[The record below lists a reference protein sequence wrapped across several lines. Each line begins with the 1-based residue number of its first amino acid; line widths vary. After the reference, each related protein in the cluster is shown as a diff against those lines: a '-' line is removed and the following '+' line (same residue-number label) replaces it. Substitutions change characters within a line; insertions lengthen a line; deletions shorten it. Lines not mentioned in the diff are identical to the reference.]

1 MAASYITLTIL
12 WIVVGIALCIV
23 EFFFPTAFV
32 VLMMGF
38 AALVVAGVSLFISN
52 AVFLVGLWLILST
65 LFTILSRK
73 LLTPRPKSQY
83 LGDDKEATI
92 LTEIAPGKTGRVL
105 YEGNSWRA
113 KAADPSIAI
122 AYDEIVHIVEIQGNT
137 LIVLPKNYYYISDV

>member
-1 MAASYITLTIL
+1 MSLTIL
-12 WIVVGIALCIV
+12 WIVVGIALCVV

-38 AALVVAGVSLFISN
+38 AALVVAGASLFISN

-73 LLTPRPKSQY
+73 LLTPRSKSQY
-83 LGDDKEATI
+83 LGDDKEGTI
-92 LTEIAPGKTGRVL
+92 ITAIEPGKTGRVL

-113 KAADPSIAI
+113 KAVDPSIAI
-122 AYDEIVHIVEIQGNT
+122 ADDETVHIVEIQGNT
-137 LIVLPKNYYYISDV
+137 VIVLPKNYYYISDV

>member
-1 MAASYITLTIL
+1 MSLTIL
-12 WIVVGIALCIV
+12 WLVVGIALCLL

-38 AALVVAGVSLFISN
+38 AALVVAGVSLLIPH

-65 LFTILSRK
+65 SFTILSRK
-73 LLTPRPKSQY
+73 LLTPRAKSRY
-83 LGDDKEATI
+83 LGDDKEGTI
-92 LTEIAPGKTGRVL
+92 ISAIEPGRTGRVL

-122 AYDEIVHIVEIQGNT
+122 ADEEIVHIIEIKGNT
-137 LIVLPKNYYYISDV
+137 VIVLPKDYYYLTDS